1 MIRYLDN
8 QEKSLTKDLWREA
21 FPEDSEEFLDYYDQ
35 EKMKENQV
43 LVREEA
49 DKIQSMLHLNPY
61 HLQVRNAEWDA
72 DYIVAVATRADM
84 RHRGYMRSLLIRMM
98 EDMRRKQM
106 PFCFLMPA
114 AEAIYTPFQF
124 AFIYDQPV
132 WKLRED
138 TELERI
144 SIEETVLA
152 EEYVDAD
159 ARQKTVQQIPR
170 ENPALQLAADWM
182 QHWLEQR
189 YEVFAKRDDAYVT
202 SLIREVKSELGSL
215 DLLYNQKQLVGI
227 QSIWGRGEKEQRLLY
242 TEDGYSELEKKKPAI
257 MARIITPEAFVP
269 VIHLKEDA
277 EAEQLTVCLELED
290 PLVSQNDGRFIW
302 TLDHTSSQLEK
313 LTSQIETM
321 EEALAQTEW
330 KNDSVLHLK
339 IEELTQWLFGYR
351 VPEAVKQY
359 AGAEQIDVL
368 GRIFLD
374 EVV

>member
-8 QEKSLTKDLWREA
+8 QEKGLTKDLWREA
-21 FPEDSEEFLDYYDQ
+21 FPEDSEDFLDYYDQ
-35 EKMKENQV
+35 EKMSVNQV
-43 LVREEA
+43 LVREE
-49 DKIQSMLHLNPY
+49 DGVIQSMLHRNPY
-61 HLQVRNAEWDA
+61 RLQVRDTFWNV

-98 EDMRRKQM
+98 TDMRNQQM

-132 WKLRED
+132 WKLKENV
-138 TELERI
+138 ELEHI
-144 SIEETVLA
+144 SIEETG
-152 EEYVDAD
+152 
-159 ARQKTVQQIPR
+159 
-170 ENPALQLAADWM
+170 LAADWM

-202 SLIREVKSELGSL
+202 GLIREVKSELGSL
-215 DLLYNQKQLVGI
+215 DLLYDQKQLVGI
-227 QSIWGRGEKEQRLLY
+227 QSIWGREEKEQRLLY
-242 TEDGYSELEKKKPAI
+242 TENGYSELEKKKPAI
-257 MARIITPEAFVP
+257 MARIITPETFVS

-290 PLVSQNDGRFIW
+290 PLIPQNDGRFIW
-302 TLDHTSSQLEK
+302 TLDHDGSQLEK
-313 LTSQIETM
+313 LTDQIGTM

-330 KNDSVLHLK
+330 KDDCVLHLK

-351 VPEAVKQY
+351 VPETVKQY
-359 AGAEQIDVL
+359 DGAEQIDVVS
-368 GRIFLD
+368 RIFLD

>member
-21 FPEDSEEFLDYYDQ
+21 FPEDSEDFLDYYDQ
-35 EKMKENQV
+35 EKMSRNQV
-43 LVREEA
+43 LVREE
-49 DKIQSMLHLNPY
+49 DGVIQSMLHRNPY
-61 HLQVRNAEWDA
+61 RLQVRNVCWNV
-72 DYIVAVATRADM
+72 DYIVAVATRSDM

-98 EDMRRKQM
+98 TDMRAQQM

-132 WKLRED
+132 WKLKENA
-138 TELERI
+138 ELERI
-144 SIEETVLA
+144 SIEETGAA
-152 EEYVDAD
+152 EECVDAD
-159 ARQKTVQQIPR
+159 AQQKTVQQI
-170 ENPALQLAADWM
+170 ADWM

-202 SLIREVKSELGSL
+202 SLLREVKSELGSL
-215 DLLYNQKQLVGI
+215 DLLYDQKQLVGV
-227 QSIWGRGEKEQRLLY
+227 QSIWGREEKEQRLLY
-242 TEDGYSELEKKKPAI
+242 TEDGYSELEKEKPAI
-257 MARIITPEAFVP
+257 MARIITPETFVP
-269 VIHLKEDA
+269 VVHLKENA

-290 PLVSQNDGRFIW
+290 PLIPQNDGRFIW
-302 TLDHTSSQLEK
+302 ALDHAGSQLEK
-313 LTSQIETM
+313 LTGQIGTM

-330 KNDSVLHLK
+330 ENDRVLHLK
-339 IEELTQWLFGYR
+339 IEELTQWLFGYH
-351 VPEAVKQY
+351 VPEVVKQY

-368 GRIFLD
+368 SRIFLD

>member
-8 QEKSLTKDLWREA
+8 QEKGRTKDLWREA
-21 FPEDSEEFLDYYDQ
+21 FPEDSEDFLDYYDQ
-35 EKMKENQV
+35 EKMSINQV
-43 LVREEA
+43 LVREE
-49 DKIQSMLHLNPY
+49 DGVIQSMLHQNPY
-61 HLQVRNAEWDA
+61 RLQVRDTFWSV
-72 DYIVAVATRADM
+72 DYIVAVATRTDM

-98 EDMRRKQM
+98 THMREQQM

-132 WKLRED
+132 WNLKEDIKLKH
-138 TELERI
+138 T
-144 SIEETVLA
+144 SIEETVPA
-152 EEYVDAD
+152 GNMMGMDVAD
-159 ARQKTVQQIPR
+159 KLVQQIQPI
-170 ENPALQLAADWM
+170 QMAADWM
-182 QHWLEQR
+182 QQWLEQR
-189 YEVFAKRDDAYVT
+189 YEVFTKRDTDYVT

-215 DLLYNQKQLVGI
+215 DFLYDQKQLVGI
-227 QSIWGRGEKEQRLLY
+227 QSIWGCKEKEQRLLY

-257 MARIITPEAFVP
+257 MARLITLETFVP

-277 EAEQLTVCLELED
+277 ETEQFTVCLELED
-290 PLVSQNDGRFIW
+290 SLIPQNDGHFIW
-302 TLDHTSSQLEK
+302 TLDHNGSQLEK
-313 LTSQIETM
+313 LTGQIGTM

-330 KNDSVLHLK
+330 ETDRVLHLK

-351 VPEAVKQY
+351 IPEAVKQY

-368 GRIFLD
+368 SRIFLD